1 MMKGRLE
8 QTVEDTDSLVNR
20 SMERISDAA
29 DAARNTLKAGAQ
41 ALIEKERVAVGQAR
55 RVVEDNPLSAVSV
68 ALVAG
73 FLLGWLVRNTRDY

>member
-1 MMKGRLE
+1 MKTRLDE
-8 QTVEDTDSLVNR
+8 TVDETASLVNR

-29 DAARNTLKAGAQ
+29 DTARSTLKAGAQ
-41 ALIEKERVAVGQAR
+41 ALLDKERAAMAQAR
-55 RVVEDNPLSAVSV
+55 RVVEANPISAISV